1 MNKITVGSFT
11 FTDSDFA
18 TNPELFL
25 SESMLSDALGIDTIS
40 FEVYSYAD
48 GNDRYI
54 ITAEDEIYA
63 TSSDEPYVVQEG
75 DLLALP
81 YGQQLNVYKDSKLR
95 VVLYLEK
102 VERVSKIRY
111 RISAFSAVGLLEN
124 MTDLGGMFNGVRLDT
139 AIWNIVPAGMFTIDN
154 ALRDTYIYGWLPR
167 ASARDN
173 LRSILFSVGASI
185 VKRPNNAFPTIIYNT
200 GDIEQVDLNT
210 IYLEDY
216 YPSNPEKVTK
226 VIVTEHSFV
235 AADNP
240 EEVLFDNTGEASVTN
255 EYIYFDQPYH
265 SYRADGLTLV
275 DSDVNWAKVTGVGT
289 LYAKPYTDTQRQL
302 SQTISVGSNPNEV
315 RVDKAYM
322 INPLNSNSTLN
333 RLVNY
338 YTNAQT
344 VAFSAAAPVATR
356 AGIKANYTDPNTGEY
371 KTGIIQED
379 SIILS
384 ATDKHKLSIVSNW
397 TPKYFGNNYTHS
409 AVVTSN
415 TYWDVPDGVT
425 NVRLILIGAGDG
437 GSSGANGTMGSRI
450 TAGVGGA
457 GGEAGS
463 AGKVLIVDTTVPS
476 GVTQL
481 IVSPASGGAG
491 GVQTAGSGNA
501 SVAGSAGGATTASWA
516 GTATSYTSANGSV
529 PVAGMVDT
537 LTGIVYATAGV
548 AGISGS
554 DGASYSPSVP
564 QTSVEYKGQIWYS
577 GADGNGGNA
586 TSPDGSLHSY
596 GGRGGGA
603 AVGANGNNGAD
614 GDNTVNRV
622 YNAGNVSYSLDG
634 GTGGYGADATI
645 DGEAQSTYGAGGNGG
660 HGGGGGGGGGYGDQ
674 NGTYTQPSSFIN
686 GSAGLGGQGSNGGKG
701 GDGCVIIY
709 Y

>member
-1 MNKITVGSFT
+1 MNKITVGTFT

-25 SESMLSDALGIDTIS
+25 SESMLSDTLGIDTIS

-54 ITAEDEIYA
+54 ITAEDKIYA
-63 TSSDEPYVVQEG
+63 TLSDEPYVVQEG
-75 DLLALP
+75 DLLSLP

-95 VVLYLEK
+95 AVLYLEK

-173 LRSILFSVGASI
+173 LRNILFSVGASI

-216 YPSNPEKVTK
+216 YPSNPEKVTRV
-226 VIVTEHSFV
+226 VITEHSFI

-240 EEVLFDNTGEASVTN
+240 EEVLFENVGEASVTN

-265 SYRADGLTLV
+265 SYRVDGLTLV
-275 DSDVNWAKVTGVGT
+275 DSDVNWAKVTGTGT

-302 SQTISVGSNPNEV
+302 AQDINAGSNPNEV

-322 INPLNSNSTLN
+322 VNPLNSNSTLN

-379 SIILS
+379 SIVLS

-409 AVVTSN
+409 AVITSN
-415 TYWDVPDGVT
+415 TYWDVPEGVT

-437 GSSGANGTMGSRI
+437 GSSGANGWGI
-450 TAGVGGA
+450 TAITGGV

-476 GVTQL
+476 GATQL
-481 IVSPASGGAG
+481 IVLPASGGAG

-501 SVAGSAGGATTASWA
+501 SVAGSAGGATAARWA
-516 GTATSYTSANGSV
+516 GTATGYSSSTGSV

-548 AGISGS
+548 AGIAGS
-554 DGASYSPSVP
+554 DGASYNPSVP
-564 QTSVEYKGQIWYS
+564 QTSVEYGGKIWYS
-577 GADGNGGNA
+577 GENAEGRSISTPSGEINPQGG
-586 TSPDGSLHSY
+586 L
-596 GGRGGGA
+596 GGGA
-603 AVGANGNNGAD
+603 AVGSNGN
-614 GDNTVNRV
+614 
-622 YNAGNVSYSLDG
+622 DG
-634 GTGGYGADATI
+634 GRPDTGYETTSDGQGHISRYQDGGDGGNGADATI
-645 DGEAQSTYGAGGNGG
+645 DGVDQTTYGAGGNGG
-660 HGGGGGGGGGYGDQ
+660 HGGGGGGAGGRGDQ
-674 NGTYTQPSSFIN
+674 SGDYSQPASFIV
-686 GSAGLGGQGSNGGKG
+686 GAIGLGGQGSNGGKG